1 LVFILVFPFHWR
13 SVNGTGNAVPR
24 QPAAAAAHPART
36 REPLRGRA
44 RRRAVRPALYTWCV
58 PAYISSMGLL
68 TFTIKPNIPP
78 RLKPL
83 EELSHNLW
91 ISWNYEAIM
100 LFMRLDYDAWL
111 ASRQSPVRMLGM
123 VGQDKL
129 EAAARDDS
137 FLAAMDAVWVK
148 FSRYIGAERWYKG
161 PQEAAIA
168 YFSMEYGLDVMLPV
182 YSGGLGMLSGDH
194 LKTSSDLGLPLVGV
208 GLLYRQGYFQQYLNL
223 DGFQQESY
231 PENDWYNMPVT
242 LCRTGGG
249 DPLTV
254 SVEMGPAPV
263 TAWVWRVAVGKNSLY
278 LLDTNIDANPPEA
291 RLITASLYGGDRET
305 RIRQEILLGIGGIR
319 ALRGLGINAACM
331 HMNEGHSA
339 FLSLE
344 RIRLLMREAGLS
356 FQEAFQHVW
365 ATNVFTTHTC
375 VPAGNERFAPS
386 LMERYFG
393 PMAREFGLSWRD
405 FLALGREDPNNDGE
419 DFCLTVLALR
429 MSASNNAVSR
439 LHGEV
444 SRAMWRRI
452 WPALPVDEAPV
463 THITNGVHPRTWV
476 CHDMIDL
483 LDRYF
488 GPEFLDTPTNLDV
501 WDRIDRVS
509 DEELWRTHERR
520 RERMV
525 AFARMRLQ
533 QQLARRGV
541 TNSELAKGSDA
552 LSPYTLTVCFARRFA
567 TYKRADLLLS
577 DPERLVRLLTD
588 AQRPIQMIFA
598 GKAHPHDLAGKEI
611 IKRIVHFS
619 SDPRVASR
627 IIFLEDYD
635 MTMSRYLTSGSDLW
649 LNTPRRPLEASGTS
663 GMKAAMNGSL
673 NLSVLD
679 GWWDEAYSSRIGWAI
694 GRGEEY
700 EDKALQDEVEGK
712 ALYDLLEREII
723 PLFYNRGMDGLPRE
737 WIRRMKESMREVGK
751 GFSSHRMLLEYAEGF
766 YRPAIESARG
776 LAAKDHALSR
786 ELAAYLARLRQ
797 SWEALRVEE
806 IASSSEPIL
815 TIGEAI
821 VVTATVHLA
830 GLDPDEVGV
839 ELYYGALSSRGE
851 IEEPRRQEM
860 QAAGRE
866 GQSARFTARVACDRT
881 GRQGYTVRILPRH
894 RALAHPFLPGLVKWG

>member
-1 LVFILVFPFHWR
+1 MPCR
-13 SVNGTGNAVPR
+13 APR
-24 QPAAAAAHPART
+24 QCTDAKAAWLWGPAD
-36 REPLRGRA
+36 
-44 RRRAVRPALYTWCV
+44 LYSWRD
-58 PAYISSMGLL
+58 PDYIASMGLL

-83 EELSHNLW
+83 EELAHNLW

-111 ASRQSPVRMLGM
+111 VSRQSPVRMLGL

-129 EAAARDDS
+129 EAAASDDS

-161 PQEAAIA
+161 PPDAAIA

-194 LKTSSDLGLPLVGV
+194 MKTSSDLGLPLVGV

-242 LCRTGGG
+242 LCRDGTGA
-249 DPLTV
+249 PLAV
-254 SVEMGPAPV
+254 PVEMGSAVV

-278 LLDTNIDANPPEA
+278 LLDTNIEANPPPA

-305 RIRQEILLGIGGIR
+305 RIQQEILLGIGGIR
-319 ALRGLGINAACM
+319 ALRALGINAACM

-339 FLSLE
+339 FQCIE
-344 RIRLLMREAGLS
+344 RIRGLVRDAGLS
-356 FQEAFQHVW
+356 VAEAYQYVW
-365 ATNVFTTHTC
+365 STNIFTTHTC
-375 VPAGNERFAPS
+375 VPAGNERFAPA
-386 LMERYFG
+386 LMEKYFG
-393 PMAREFGLSWRD
+393 QMARDFGVPWRD
-405 FLALGREDPNNDGE
+405 FLALGREDPQNDGE

-429 MSASNNAVSR
+429 MSAFNNGVSR

-452 WPALPVDEAPV
+452 WPSLPLDEIPI

-476 CHDMIDL
+476 THEMIDL
-483 LDRYF
+483 LDRYI
-488 GPEFLDTPTNLDV
+488 GPEFHDSPTNLDV

-541 TNSELAKGSDA
+541 TNSELTKGADA
-552 LSPYTLTVCFARRFA
+552 LSPYTLTVSFARRFA
-567 TYKRADLLLS
+567 TYKRADLLLA
-577 DPERLVRLLTD
+577 DPDRLIRLLTD
-588 AQRPIQMIFA
+588 SAHPIQMIFA

-649 LNTPRRPLEASGTS
+649 MNTPRRPLEASGTS
-663 GMKAAMNGSL
+663 GMKAAMNGTL
-673 NLSVLD
+673 NLSILD

-723 PLFYNRGMDGLPRE
+723 PLFYARGMDGLPRE
-737 WIRRMKESMREVGK
+737 WIHRMKESMREVGK
-751 GFSSHRMLLEYAEGF
+751 GFSCNRMLLEYTEDF
-766 YRPAIESARG
+766 YRPAIANASAFAENR
-776 LAAKDHALSR
+776 HALSR
-786 ELAAYLARLRQ
+786 ELAAYLAKLRQ
-797 SWEALRVEE
+797 NWGALRIEE
-806 IASSSEPIL
+806 IVSPSDPIL
-815 TIGEAI
+815 MIGDAI
-821 VVTATVHLA
+821 TVKVRIFLA
-830 GLDPDEVGV
+830 GLAAEDLGV

-860 QAAGRE
+860 KAAGLD
-866 GQSARFTARVACDRT
+866 GQTALFSAQVGCDRT

-894 RALAHPFLPGLVKWG
+894 HALVHPFLPGLVKWG